1 MIKLENKTTIK
12 ELKQDVFKYLGVN
25 KNNRIHHAT
34 MKEKIRKECNQSVRA
49 VLKTEINIDNR
60 MKAINTL
67 TISLVTCSF
76 KIFNWTAPDIMKVDT
91 KIQTLVRSERVHHP
105 RVDIDS
111 LYVQRCGCS
120 SKISSVAGYCGS
132 RSWKRRTHLLNR
144 ISKPP
149 HQELLS
155 KNIKKRVLALS
166 I

>member
-67 TISLVTCSF
+67 TIPLVTCSF